1 MNIPE
6 ALRYTIDHEW
16 LRKEG
21 KLVVIGVT
29 DYAQSELGDIVYV
42 EIETLDEKLEA
53 GEVFGTIEA
62 VKTVSDLIM
71 PVGGKIVEVNTGL
84 EENPE
89 TVNTDPYNKGWMI
102 TVEISDQS
110 EADSLLDAVDYKSK
124 IGIDWMA

>member
-6 ALRYTIDHEW
+6 ALRHTIDHEW

-21 KLVVIGVT
+21 KLAVIGVT

-71 PVGGKIVEVNTGL
+71 PVSGKIIEVNTGL

-89 TVNTDPYNKGWMI
+89 TVNTDPYNEGWMI
-102 TVEISDQS
+102 KVEISDQS

-124 IGIDWMA
+124 IGID